1 MHRSSVPLAVIVAA
15 AIVIAGLVLLVTVF
29 TLLLLL
35 LLLLLRRLQ
44 IQGELGQRIVMG
56 LGPWKYKLGKG
67 VPLPPPPPATTT
79 DYRAVA
85 VSSNGVDRTPYVRAM
100 AMQHW

>member
-1 MHRSSVPLAVIVAA
+1 MHRSSVPFAVIVTA

-67 VPLPPPPPATTT
+67 VHCPPLPRQQLQT
-79 DYRAVA
+79 AVQWQYPQM
-85 VSSNGVDRTPYVRAM
+85 V
-100 AMQHW
+100 